1 MVEVY
6 TSKNLIFLTMPTE
19 NRYCQCCAQ
28 VLHGRL
34 DKKFCDDGCRNNYNN
49 QQNSVQNKE
58 IRTINRV
65 LKRNR
70 TILLKLLEIGNKS
83 TKVDREFLWEE
94 GYNFRYMTQQGIDPN
109 GQSFQICY
117 DVGLIS
123 EHNRVYLIVRAKDI
137 AH

>member
-1 MVEVY
+1 MGEVY
-6 TSKNLIFLTMPTE
+6 TAKYLIFLTMPTE

-28 VLHGRL
+28 VLYGRL

-58 IRTINRV
+58 IRIINRV

-70 TILLKLLEIGNKS
+70 AILLKLLELGNKP
-83 TKVDREFLWEE
+83 TKIDREFLLLE
-94 GYNFRYMTQQGIDPN
+94 GFNFRYMTQQGISPD
-109 GQSFQICY
+109 GQTYQICY

-123 EHNRVYLIVRAKDI
+123 KQNMEYLIVLAKDV
-137 AH
+137 AY